1 MDKNLLI
8 LFIVLNIVN
17 VVVQTIKSL
26 ATIKCGKGAAAVISA
41 LAYGFYTIV
50 VVYTLCDLPLM
61 WKAGIVA
68 LCNLVGVYAVKL
80 GEEKARKE
88 KLWKVEVTVSPLEAP
103 ALIEE
108 AKAKDLPF
116 NYVDVNKYY
125 LFNFYC
131 PTQADSTVIKNM
143 LVKYNAKYF
152 VSESKIL

>member
-1 MDKNLLI
+1 MNLI
-8 LFIVLNIVN
+8 IVFIIANIIN
-17 VVVQTIKSL
+17 VIIQTIKSL
-26 ATIKCGKGAAAVISA
+26 CTVKCGKTVAAVVSA
-41 LAYGFYTIV
+41 IAYGFYTYVIV
-50 VVYTLCDLPLM
+50 LTVCDLPL
-61 WKAGIVA
+61 WLKIIVVA